1 MKYIAVVVSLF
12 FLIMP
17 LVAQDYVLADTES
30 MPQEPPAEMYDAKP
44 ESDSGVVRER
54 IDSDGEI
61 AEGNH
66 QVTVP
71 KAKRPKKGDSEKI
84 AELDNEDTEED
95 KEKRRDTIRF
105 GLESEIIELIDE
117 LTKKEDARY
126 ADDIY
131 DLFQDT
137 KNITLKERILGYY
150 AKLEDP
156 CVEDYAIEILDDPY
170 DEKQSTVNA
179 CFDYAKAVKTKEAIA
194 PVLNLLESDNEDY
207 FNQCLDT
214 LGKVGGSGEAVYLTE
229 YLDREDLSVS
239 QKQALVRVLGELKA
253 TETYDKLV
261 EIAQDT
267 EENTFMRMYSAEAI
281 GAMENPDA
289 IPVLLDL
296 YEDTDPN
303 MRIYV
308 IKGLAHFPQDADARK
323 TIIQGVRDSYYKVRL
338 EAINV
343 VKEQSFSAAVPYL
356 IHRAKNDPEKVVK
369 EASYPVIAKLDTKEG
384 NEYLVSQITDKKVSD
399 NTKAKIAAALLAEN
413 HAGTNEI
420 LALAKEVV
428 ADDAKN
434 NPRKALRYAL
444 GKEFAKYA
452 RSEFADIC
460 ADYLASK
467 DVATQGTG
475 LDIYNKGKYASVES
489 AVRRLADQ
497 YDPTAKSKNP
507 NAQKAAKILGITEA
521 EAEKRAEAKK
531 AEKDAK

>member
-44 ESDSGVVRER
+44 ESDLGVVRER

-71 KAKRPKKGDSEKI
+71 NAKRPKKGDSEKI

-179 CFDYAKAVKTKEAIA
+179 CFDYAKAVKTKEERVYSYSGGFNVKITPITAM
-194 PVLNLLESDNEDY
+194 PVADLTAGDFDG
-207 FNQCLDT
+207 D
-214 LGKVGGSGEAVYLTE
+214 GKT
-229 YLDREDLSVS
+229 
-239 QKQALVRVLGELKA
+239 
-253 TETYDKLV
+253 
-261 EIAQDT
+261 EIAFAYT
-267 EENTFMRMYSAEAI
+267 S
-281 GAMENPDA
+281 
-289 IPVLLDL
+289 
-296 YEDTDPN
+296 
-303 MRIYV
+303 
-308 IKGLAHFPQDADARK
+308 HFCHAL
-323 TIIQGVRDSYYKVRL
+323 KVR
-338 EAINV
+338 
-343 VKEQSFSAAVPYL
+343 S
-356 IHRAKNDPEKVVK
+356 
-369 EASYPVIAKLDTKEG
+369 
-384 NEYLVSQITDKKVSD
+384 
-399 NTKAKIAAALLAEN
+399 
-413 HAGTNEI
+413 
-420 LALAKEVV
+420 
-428 ADDAKN
+428 
-434 NPRKALRYAL
+434 
-444 GKEFAKYA
+444 
-452 RSEFADIC
+452 
-460 ADYLASK
+460 
-467 DVATQGTG
+467 
-475 LDIYNKGKYASVES
+475 
-489 AVRRLADQ
+489 RLHC
-497 YDPTAKSKNP
+497 
-507 NAQKAAKILGITEA
+507 
-521 EAEKRAEAKK
+521 
-531 AEKDAK
+531 